1 MTEAGNVEDDRA
13 GRADV
18 DVSDAWSHRLREP
31 LPRRSLSSGI
41 LVLLWV
47 LRLYVM
53 VAVPLVV
60 YAFFRALHPGH

>member
-1 MTEAGNVEDDRA
+1 MTGPDNVRRDQT
-13 GRADV
+13 GRTAV
-18 DVSDAWSHRLREP
+18 DSSDTWSQRLREP
-31 LPRRSLSSGI
+31 LPRRTLSPGI

-47 LRLYVM
+47 LRVYVM

>member
-1 MTEAGNVEDDRA
+1 MTGSDGGERDRT
-13 GRADV
+13 GRAETDM
-18 DVSDAWSHRLREP
+18 SDSWSHRLREP
-31 LPRRSLSSGI
+31 LPRRTLGPGI

-60 YAFFRALHPGH
+60 YAFFRALQHAR

>member
-1 MTEAGNVEDDRA
+1 MTGPENVRRDQAGRTEADTPDGWA
-13 GRADV
+13 Q
-18 DVSDAWSHRLREP
+18 RLREP
-31 LPRRSLSSGI
+31 LPRRTLSPGI

-47 LRLYVM
+47 LRVYVM